1 MDEHRLGRRVGRMV
15 ERLGSRSEPPSMES
29 RATDHVALW
38 TQVDRSPTR
47 QRQAIYLRYHA
58 DLSFDDVAHVMG
70 ITASA
75 ARSHATQAVA
85 TLREHL
91 ADPTGDR

>member
-1 MDEHRLGRRVGRMV
+1 
-15 ERLGSRSEPPSMES
+15 MES

-38 TQVDRSPTR
+38 TLVDRSPTR

-58 DLSFDDVAHVMG
+58 DLSFVDVAHVIG